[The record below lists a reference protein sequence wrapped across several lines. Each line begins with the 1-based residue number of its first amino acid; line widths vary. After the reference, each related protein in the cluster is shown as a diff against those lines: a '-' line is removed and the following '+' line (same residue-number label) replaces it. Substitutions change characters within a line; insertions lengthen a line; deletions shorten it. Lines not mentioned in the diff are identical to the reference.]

1 MKIAI
6 PKERRAGEARVAA
19 TPETVKKMIAL
30 GAEVAVEAGAGLGA
44 AITDETFRAAGASI
58 VADPGAL
65 LSSADVILKVQRP
78 MSAAEGADELAQA
91 KPQEKIDGISMVPT
105 LLGQPQTNRHDFL
118 YWEFH
123 ERGFQQAVRMGD
135 WKAIRPR
142 AGAPLP

>member
-19 TPETVKKMIAL
+19 TPETVKKLIAL

-44 AITDETFRAAGASI
+44 AITDEAFRGAGATI

-91 KPQEKIDGISMVPT
+91 KPGALLIGVLAAFSNKDQVADYARRNLTAFSMELMPRIT
-105 LLGQPQTNRHDFL
+105 RA
-118 YWEFH
+118 
-123 ERGFQQAVRMGD
+123 QAMDV
-135 WKAIRPR
+135 
-142 AGAPLP
+142 L